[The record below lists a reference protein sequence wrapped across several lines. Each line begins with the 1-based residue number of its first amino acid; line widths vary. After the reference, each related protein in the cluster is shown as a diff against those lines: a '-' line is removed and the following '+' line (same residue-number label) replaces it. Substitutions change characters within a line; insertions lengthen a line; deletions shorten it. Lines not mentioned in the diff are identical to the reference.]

1 MRYVMP
7 DDKKPKRSLSSTKAG
22 GYATQKKYHATHP
35 EKVKEWRRKQK
46 EREKGTIYEPKIRL
60 QIEYKPVLEKL
71 LADTGMSITTICLT
85 ALEEKYGVVLQKHLD
100 SGDE

>member
-1 MRYVMP
+1 MA
-7 DDKKPKRSLSSTKAG
+7 DDKKPAKRSLSSTREG

-60 QIEYKPVLEKL
+60 QIKYKPVLEKL

-100 SGDE
+100 NTDE

>member
-1 MRYVMP
+1 MP
-7 DDKKPKRSLSSTKAG
+7 DDKKPKRSFTSTKAG

-100 SGDE
+100 NTDE